1 MMKTTHFFSKSL
13 VFYRANRL
21 GFFRAKEQLLTIA
34 FLKRGT
40 RANRSLSLFNKSD
53 FEQKSKERQSE
64 FPTLILKLV

>member
-1 MMKTTHFFSKSL
+1 MMKTTHFLSKSL

-21 GFFRAKEQLLTIA
+21 FFFRAKEQLLTIA

-40 RANRSLSLFNKSD
+40 RANGSLSLFKSD
-53 FEQKSKERQSE
+53 LEQKSKERQSE